1 MRYKRP
7 KLLFCFGGYFG
18 FLEFTI
24 FRLHLSCEFP
34 ANGCRRGRKAGQR
47 QTTTLPCGNSGRGI
61 QWVTFMD
68 RVLPKE
74 RYHLPSRG
82 ETYAKAYVLASQE
95 HASTFNPAGGKRSVT
110 GIQSI
115 IG

>member
-1 MRYKRP
+1 
-7 KLLFCFGGYFG
+7 
-18 FLEFTI
+18 
-24 FRLHLSCEFP
+24 
-34 ANGCRRGRKAGQR
+34 
-47 QTTTLPCGNSGRGI
+47 
-61 QWVTFMD
+61 MD

-74 RYHLPSRG
+74 RYHFPSRG

-95 HASTFNPAGGKRSVT
+95 HASTFNPTGGKRSVT